1 MYDLSYLYLRP
12 MLHLLE
18 LADYSFQS
26 LASYLLAL
34 AQVLGIA
41 VCRCIDY
48 MGAGYDFRTTY
59 IGGHPTYNYDYQLDM
74 YPFETIYK
82 ETYCLKIGHIY
93 YKPN

>member
-26 LASYLLAL
+26 LACYLLAL

-41 VCRCIDY
+41 VCPALSGLVHRYDHRSFAFPYALRLGTHRIGAINHYAIDK
-48 MGAGYDFRTTY
+48 
-59 IGGHPTYNYDYQLDM
+59 
-74 YPFETIYK
+74 TIY
-82 ETYCLKIGHIY
+82 L
-93 YKPN
+93 